1 MLPITHQVTAT
12 LQEGEP
18 FTMSGEK
25 EATPAFFTPLVDSQ
39 LINRE
44 GTWHRMIRMSP
55 WKFDHVETCVE
66 TTHILK
72 RGTKHTKTP
81 VKSEFWSY
89 FWGVGEYLGSELRFE
104 RSWKDCMV
112 VGP

>member
-25 EATPAFFTPLVDSQ
+25 EATPAFFKPLVDSQ

-72 RGTKHTKTP
+72 RGTKTYKNP
-81 VKSEFWSY
+81 CKIRVLELF
-89 FWGVGEYLGSELRFE
+89 LG
-104 RSWKDCMV
+104 C
-112 VGP
+112 G

>member
-25 EATPAFFTPLVDSQ
+25 EATPAFFKPLVDSQ

-44 GTWHRMIRMSP
+44 GTWLMSP
-55 WKFDHVETCVE
+55 WFSLIMLKHV
-66 TTHILK
+66 LK
-72 RGTKHTKTP
+72 P
-81 VKSEFWSY
+81 PIY
-89 FWGVGEYLGSELRFE
+89 
-104 RSWKDCMV
+104 
-112 VGP
+112 